1 MIYPVSGVC
10 YQQPMGKCHGI
21 FFLPAKMGSR
31 WDISW
36 RFKCGMG
43 RIKETLSP
51 IRNPTWLAVSPT
63 WNPTE
68 SPPQPTTIVAG
79 STVAYNITRY
89 HYDIYIFN
97 NMYIYI
103 YIYINVYIYI
113 YRYLIIII
121 LIIIIVIIVII
132 IIIVIFQ

>member
-1 MIYPVSGVC
+1 MGFIFYRPKWGVD
-10 YQQPMGKCHGI
+10 GI
-21 FFLPAKMGSR
+21 FHGDSNVAL
-31 WDISW
+31 
-36 RFKCGMG
+36 G

-89 HYDIYIFN
+89 HYDIYI
-97 NMYIYI
+97 
-103 YIYINVYIYI
+103 
-113 YRYLIIII
+113 
-121 LIIIIVIIVII
+121 
-132 IIIVIFQ
+132 